1 MLMLQG
7 FTRSVSR
14 LLRLAVLAGMLA
26 GVPYGLV
33 TQVGW
38 PLPETLPTSVE
49 DLQGWLTTPVTDQM
63 VINLLSVAMWILWV
77 TFTASAAGEVIGA
90 LRGVCVPRLGGLAP
104 MQHLAAW
111 LLSGLTAGVLAT
123 AGLSP
128 AASMPPADPAPV
140 VQAEG
145 GSPPATAAAG
155 GSAPGPSTVT
165 VAEPANPHNA
175 VRWHRLA
182 TDSTPE
188 QLIHEVARGDWMWH
202 IAGRYLG
209 DEHRYPEIAAL
220 NPELAQRRP
229 GFPDHIQPGDRLL
242 LPDDA
247 HDGGRRRHA
256 AGDTIVVSSSTGP
269 ATEPDAPDPPEP
281 PAPPTASAEPAPHE
295 AKQPD
300 PTVEASTPPSRG
312 QEPAGVPG
320 RPSAT
325 APTMSAPAT
334 PTETPP
340 AGSREDGPEEPAE
353 QPEPSEDPE
362 GVALPSGAWI
372 SAGLAALIATVA
384 VVLRLHQ
391 RRRHRIRTRPIPT
404 EPVATSTPVPAS
416 LAAAE
421 TTGARLL
428 DFDTNHHT
436 LPGVHPAPP
445 AGRAPIAITTDRAQV
460 ELFDLP
466 GPIVALDGEGSAGA
480 LRAVLASALATG
492 VSQHTGVQ
500 PRVVIPHDLLVSL
513 LPDGIAPAGLDPGGE
528 AFDGERL
535 IVAADAA
542 SAVTRFEEEMIHRRR
557 ILDEA
562 DAESVT
568 QLCQADEQPEHLPP
582 YLLVVGAAG
591 RYLPRVWAVATH
603 RDVLDLHTVVLGHV
617 EGTTNY
623 QIEADGTLNSHLPVT
638 TRDGAVVERL
648 STLTGTD
655 LADVLHMLRQAT
667 PRTEA
672 GTEPDD
678 PLPAPAEG
686 SVPAAI
692 PAPSGGQAPPVKLR
706 VLGPVRLE
714 TAAGPVTEGVR
725 TGSLAVLALL
735 AAHPEGRNMDEIVL
749 TLDPATDDRPAARN
763 RVRTDISALR
773 TALRA
778 ATGLGRGA
786 RFITYDDRTRRYAIE
801 ADLVDV
807 DLWRMLTAIQTANR
821 ADNDEEQALAALR
834 QAADY
839 YGGEFAADLEQVW
852 TIGYATTTRN
862 QVVSVWARIAEIT
875 EADQP
880 DRAVSALEQAIDID
894 PVNEELYQRLMRIH
908 GRRGDTDSVC
918 ATLRKLSSQLAEI
931 GDTEPSQATQRVAS
945 RQLAG
950 HHYGRHFSDEP
961 APARSTATLAPAP
974 SSSTGTT

>member
-1 MLMLQG
+1 MLMG

-33 TQVGW
+33 TQIGW

-63 VINLLSVAMWILWV
+63 VINLLALAMWTLWV

-128 AASMPPADPAPV
+128 ADSMPPADTAPV

-145 GSPPATAAAG
+145 GAPPATAAAS
-155 GSAPGPSTVT
+155 GSAPGPTTVT

-209 DEHRYPEIAAL
+209 EEHRYPEIAAL
-220 NPELAQRRP
+220 NPELAQRHP

-247 HDGGRRRHA
+247 HDGGERRHA
-256 AGDTIVVSSSTGP
+256 TGDTIAVSPSTGP
-269 ATEPDAPDPPEP
+269 DTEPDDPESPEP
-281 PAPPTASAEPAPHE
+281 STPPAASAEPAPPK
-295 AKQPD
+295 AGQPD
-300 PTVEASTPPSRG
+300 PTLEPSPPTGRS
-312 QEPAGVPG
+312 QEPADEPQQ
-320 RPSAT
+320 PSAT
-325 APTMSAPAT
+325 APTPAT

-340 AGSREDGPEEPAE
+340 AASGEDGSDEPAE
-353 QPEPSEDPE
+353 QPEPPEDPD
-362 GVALPSGAWI
+362 GVPLPSGAWI

-404 EPVATSTPVPAS
+404 EPAATSTPVPAA
-416 LAAAE
+416 LADAE
-421 TTGARLL
+421 GAGHTRLL
-428 DFDTNHHT
+428 GFDTDHHT

-466 GPIVALDGEGSAGA
+466 GPIVALDGEGAPGA

-513 LPDGIAPAGLDPGGE
+513 LPDGIAPAGLDPDGK

-535 IVAADAA
+535 IITADAA
-542 SAVTRFEEEMIHRRR
+542 SALTRVEEEMVHRRR

-568 QLCQADEQPEHLPP
+568 QLCQADKQPEHLPP
-582 YLLVVGAAG
+582 HLLVVGATG
-591 RYLPRVWAVATH
+591 RHLPRVWAVATH
-603 RDVLDLHTVVLGHV
+603 REVLDLHAVVLGHLA
-617 EGTTNY
+617 GTTTY
-623 QIEADGTLNSHLPVT
+623 QVEADGTLSSHPPVT
-638 TRDGAVVERL
+638 TRDGTVVKRL
-648 STLTGTD
+648 STLTGTN
-655 LADVLHMLRQAT
+655 LADTLHMLRQAT
-667 PRTEA
+667 PRAEA
-672 GTEPDD
+672 GTQQDD
-678 PLPAPAEG
+678 PLPEPAEQ

-692 PAPSGGQAPPVKLR
+692 PAPSRGQAPPVKLH

-714 TAAGPVTEGVR
+714 TAAGPITEGIR

-749 TLDPATDDRPAARN
+749 TLNPATDNRSAARN

-778 ATGLGRGA
+778 ATGLDQQV

-821 ADNDEEQALAALR
+821 ADNEEQALAALR
-834 QAADY
+834 QAASC
-839 YGGEFAADLEQVW
+839 YGGEFAADLEQTW
-852 TIGYATTTRN
+852 TIGYATTTRS
-862 QVVSVWARIAEIT
+862 QVVSAWARIAEIT

-880 DRAVSALEQAIDID
+880 DQAVAALEQAIDID

-908 GRRGDTDSVC
+908 GRQGDTDAVR
-918 ATLRKLSSQLAEI
+918 ATLRMLSIRLAEI

-950 HHYGRHFSDEP
+950 HHNGRRSSDEQ
-961 APARSTATLAPAP
+961 APARGMATLAPTP
-974 SSSTGTT
+974 SNSTGTT

>member
-1 MLMLQG
+1 MLQG

-26 GVPYGLV
+26 GAPYGLV
-33 TQVGW
+33 TQIGW

-49 DLQGWLTTPVTDQM
+49 DVQGWLTTPVTDQM
-63 VINLLSVAMWILWV
+63 VINLLALAMWILWI

-90 LRGVCVPRLGGLAP
+90 LRGVSVPRLGGLAP
-104 MQHLAAW
+104 MQHLTAW

-128 AASMPPADPAPV
+128 PSVSPADPAPV

-145 GSPPATAAAG
+145 GAPPATAAAG
-155 GSAPGPSTVT
+155 GSASGPSTVT

-175 VRWHRLA
+175 VLWHRVA

-220 NPELAQRRP
+220 NSELAQRRP

-242 LPDDA
+242 LPEDA
-247 HDGGRRRHA
+247 HDGGERRHA
-256 AGDTIVVSSSTGP
+256 TGDTIDVSSSNGP
-269 ATEPDAPDPPEP
+269 ATEPDAPEP
-281 PAPPTASAEPAPHE
+281 PKPTASAETAPHE

-325 APTMSAPAT
+325 APPTPAPAT

-340 AGSREDGPEEPAE
+340 AASREDGTEEPAE
-353 QPEPSEDPE
+353 EPEPPEDPD
-362 GVALPSGAWI
+362 GVPLPSGAWI

-404 EPVATSTPVPAS
+404 EPVAMSTPVPSS
-416 LAAAE
+416 LADAE
-421 TTGARLL
+421 VAGHTRLL
-428 DFDTNHHT
+428 DFDTEQPT
-436 LPGVHPAPP
+436 LPGVHPAPL
-445 AGRAPIAITTDRAQV
+445 AGHAPIAITIDRAQV

-466 GPIVALDGEGSAGA
+466 GPIVALDGEGAPGA

-500 PRVVIPHDLLVSL
+500 PRVVVPHDLLVSL
-513 LPDGIAPAGLDPGGE
+513 LPDGTAPAGLDPDGK

-535 IVAADAA
+535 IVTADAA
-542 SAVTRFEEEMIHRRR
+542 SALTRLEEEMIHRRR

-582 YLLVVGAAG
+582 HLLVVGAAG

-603 RDVLDLHTVVLGHV
+603 RDALDLHTVVLGHV

-623 QIEADGTLNSHLPVT
+623 QVEPDGTLSSHPPVT
-638 TRDGAVVERL
+638 TRDGAGVERL
-648 STLTGTD
+648 STITGTD
-655 LADVLHMLRQAT
+655 LADVLHILRQAT
-667 PRTEA
+667 PRAEA

-678 PLPAPAEG
+678 PLPEPAEQ
-686 SVPAAI
+686 SVPATI
-692 PAPSGGQAPPVKLR
+692 PAPSRGQTPPVKLH

-714 TAAGPVTEGVR
+714 TAAGPVTEGIR

-735 AAHPEGRNMDEIVL
+735 AAHPEGRSMDEIVF
-749 TLDPATDDRPAARN
+749 TLNPATDNRPAARN

-778 ATGLGRGA
+778 ATGLGRPV

-801 ADLVDV
+801 ANLVDV

-821 ADNDEEQALAALR
+821 ADDEERALAALR
-834 QAADY
+834 QAASC
-839 YGGEFAADLEQVW
+839 YGGEFAADLEHAW
-852 TIGYATTTRN
+852 TIGYATTTRT
-862 QVVSVWARIAEIT
+862 QVVSAWARIAEIA

-880 DRAVSALEQAIDID
+880 DQAVAALEQATDID

-908 GRRGDTDSVC
+908 GRQGNTEAVR
-918 ATLRKLSSQLAEI
+918 ATLRTLSSRLAEI
-931 GDTEPSQATQRVAS
+931 GDSEPSQATQRVAS
-945 RQLAG
+945 RQLTG
-950 HHYGRHFSDEP
+950 HHNGRQFNEEQLPDRGI
-961 APARSTATLAPAP
+961 APLAPAP

>member
-1 MLMLQG
+1 MLMG

-14 LLRLAVLAGMLA
+14 LLRLAALAGMLA

-33 TQVGW
+33 TQIGW
-38 PLPETLPTSVE
+38 PLPETLPTGIE
-49 DLQGWLTTPVTDQM
+49 DVQGWLTTPVTDQM
-63 VINLLSVAMWILWV
+63 VINLLALAMWTLWV

-128 AASMPPADPAPV
+128 AATVSPADPAPV

-145 GSPPATAAAG
+145 GAPPATAAAG
-155 GSAPGPSTVT
+155 GSASGTSTVT
-165 VAEPANPHNA
+165 AAGPANPHNA

-182 TDSTPE
+182 TGSTPE

-242 LPDDA
+242 LPADARDD
-247 HDGGRRRHA
+247 GQRRHA
-256 AGDTIVVSSSTGP
+256 TGDTITVAASSDP
-269 ATEPDAPDPPEP
+269 DTEPDDPGPPEP
-281 PAPPTASAEPAPHE
+281 PTPPTASAEPAPPKAE
-295 AKQPD
+295 QPD
-300 PTVEASTPPSRG
+300 PTPSPHTGRG
-312 QEPAGVPG
+312 QEPTDE
-320 RPSAT
+320 RQQPSAT
-325 APTMSAPAT
+325 APTPAT
-334 PTETPP
+334 PTETLP
-340 AGSREDGPEEPAE
+340 AGGGEDGPDEPAE

-384 VVLRLHQ
+384 GVLRLHQ
-391 RRRHRIRTRPIPT
+391 RRHHRIRTRPIPT
-404 EPVATSTPVPAS
+404 EPAATSTPVPAS
-416 LAAAE
+416 LAEAE
-421 TTGARLL
+421 TTGAHLL
-428 DFDTNHHT
+428 TFDTDHHT

-460 ELFDLP
+460 DLLALP

-500 PRVVIPHDLLVSL
+500 PPVVIPHDLLVSL
-513 LPDGIAPAGLDPGGE
+513 LPDGTAPAGLDPDGK

-535 IVAADAA
+535 IVADDAA
-542 SAVTRFEEEMIHRRR
+542 SAVTRFEEEMVHRRR

-582 YLLVVGAAG
+582 HLLVVGAAG
-591 RYLPRVWAVATH
+591 RHLPRVWAVATH

-623 QIEADGTLNSHLPVT
+623 QVEADGTLSNHPPVT

-678 PLPAPAEG
+678 PFPEPAEQF
-686 SVPAAI
+686 VPAAI
-692 PAPSGGQAPPVKLR
+692 PALSGGQAPPVKLH

-714 TAAGPVTEGVR
+714 TAAGPVTEGIR

-735 AAHPEGRNMDEIVL
+735 AAHPEGRSMDEIVL

-778 ATGLGRGA
+778 ATGLGRQF
-786 RFITYDDRTRRYAIE
+786 RFIIYDDRTRRYAIE

-807 DLWRMLTAIQTANR
+807 DLWRMLTAIQAANR
-821 ADNDEEQALAALR
+821 TDDEKQALAALR
-834 QAADY
+834 QAASR
-839 YGGEFAADLEQVW
+839 YGGEFAADLEQAW

-862 QVVSVWARIAEIT
+862 QVVSAWARIAEIT

-880 DRAVSALEQAIDID
+880 DQAVAALEQAIDID

-908 GRRGDTDSVC
+908 GRQGDADAVR
-918 ATLRKLSSQLAEI
+918 ATLRKLSNRLADI
-931 GDTEPSQATQRVAS
+931 GDSEPSQATQRVAS

-950 HHYGRHFSDEP
+950 HHNGRQFNGEQLPDRGI
-961 APARSTATLAPAP
+961 APLAPAP

>member
-14 LLRLAVLAGMLA
+14 LLSLAVLAGILA

-38 PLPETLPTSVE
+38 PLPETLPTSLK

-63 VINLLSVAMWILWV
+63 VINLLALAMWILWI
-77 TFTASAAGEVIGA
+77 TFTASTAGEVIGA
-90 LRGVCVPRLGGLAP
+90 LRGVSVPRLGGLAP

-145 GSPPATAAAG
+145 GAPPATAATG
-155 GSAPGPSTVT
+155 GPASGPSTVT
-165 VAEPANPHNA
+165 VAGPANPHNA
-175 VRWHRLA
+175 VRWHLLA

-188 QLIHEVARGDWMWH
+188 HLIHEVARGDWMWH

-220 NPELAQRRP
+220 NPELAQRHP

-247 HDGGRRRHA
+247 HDSGERRHA
-256 AGDTIVVSSSTGP
+256 TGDIVAVSSSTGP
-269 ATEPDAPDPPEP
+269 ATEPDAPEPPEP
-281 PAPPTASAEPAPHE
+281 PTPPTASAEPAPHE
-295 AKQPD
+295 AGQPD
-300 PTVEASTPPSRG
+300 PTVEASTPPGRG
-312 QEPAGVPG
+312 QEPAGVPW

-325 APTMSAPAT
+325 APTTPAPAT
-334 PTETPP
+334 PTQSPS
-340 AGSREDGPEEPAE
+340 AGSGEDGPDEPDAR
-353 QPEPSEDPE
+353 PEPSENPE
-362 GVALPSGAWI
+362 GVPLPSGAWI

-404 EPVATSTPVPAS
+404 ELVATSTPVPAS

-428 DFDTNHHT
+428 DFDTDHHT

-466 GPIVALDGEGSAGA
+466 GPIVALDGDGAPGA

-513 LPDGIAPAGLDPGGE
+513 LPDDTAPAGLDPTGE

-535 IVAADAA
+535 IVTADAA
-542 SAVTRFEEEMIHRRR
+542 SALTRLEEEMVHRRR

-582 YLLVVGAAG
+582 HLLVVDAAG

-603 RDVLDLHTVVLGHV
+603 RDVLDLHTVVLGHLD
-617 EGTTNY
+617 GTTNY
-623 QIEADGTLNSHLPVT
+623 QVEADGTLSSHPPVT

-655 LADVLHMLRQAT
+655 LAHVLHMLRQAT
-667 PRTEA
+667 PRVEA

-678 PLPAPAEG
+678 PLPEPAEE

-692 PAPSGGQAPPVKLR
+692 PAPAGGQAPPVKLH
-706 VLGPVRLE
+706 VLGPVRPE
-714 TAAGPVTEGVR
+714 TAAGPIAEGIR
-725 TGSLAVLALL
+725 SGSLAVLALL
-735 AAHPEGRNMDEIVL
+735 AAHPEGRSMDEIVL
-749 TLDPATDDRPAARN
+749 TLNPATDNRPAARN

-778 ATGLGRGA
+778 ATGLGRQF

-801 ADLVDV
+801 ADLVEV
-807 DLWRMLTAIQTANR
+807 DLWHMLTAIQTANR
-821 ADNDEEQALAALR
+821 ADDEEQALEALR
-834 QAADY
+834 QAASC
-839 YGGEFAADLEQVW
+839 YGGEFAADLEQAW
-852 TIGYATTTRN
+852 TIGYATTART
-862 QVVSVWARIAEIT
+862 QVVSAWARIAEIT

-880 DRAVSALEQAIDID
+880 DQAVAALEQATVID

-908 GRRGDTDSVC
+908 GRQRDTDAVR
-918 ATLRKLSSQLAEI
+918 ATLRTLSSRLAEI
-931 GDTEPSQATQRVAS
+931 GDSEPSQATQRVAA

-950 HHYGRHFSDEP
+950 HHNGRQVNDEQLP
-961 APARSTATLAPAP
+961 GRGMATLTPAP
-974 SSSTGTT
+974 SSSTGRT

>member
-1 MLMLQG
+1 MLTLQG

-14 LLRLAVLAGMLA
+14 LLSLAVLAGMLA

-38 PLPETLPTSVE
+38 PLPETLPTSLE

-63 VINLLSVAMWILWV
+63 VINLLALAMWILWV
-77 TFTASAAGEVIGA
+77 TFTASTTGEVIGA
-90 LRGVCVPRLGGLAP
+90 LRGVSVPRLGGLAP

-128 AASMPPADPAPV
+128 AASMPPTDPAPV

-145 GSPPATAAAG
+145 GAAPPATAAAG
-155 GSAPGPSTVT
+155 GPASGPSTVT
-165 VAEPANPHNA
+165 AAEPANPHNA

-202 IAGRYLG
+202 IAGRYLS

-247 HDGGRRRHA
+247 HDSGERGHA
-256 AGDTIVVSSSTGP
+256 TGDTIAVSSSTSP
-269 ATEPDAPDPPEP
+269 ATEPDAPEPPEP
-281 PAPPTASAEPAPHE
+281 PAPPTASAEPAPPKAE
-295 AKQPD
+295 QPD
-300 PTVEASTPPSRG
+300 PTLEPSPPTGRS
-312 QEPAGVPG
+312 QEPADEPQ

-325 APTMSAPAT
+325 APTPAT

-340 AGSREDGPEEPAE
+340 AASGQDGPDDPDAR
-353 QPEPSEDPE
+353 PEPPEDPD
-362 GVALPSGAWI
+362 GVPLPSGAWI

-404 EPVATSTPVPAS
+404 ELVATSTPVPAS

-428 DFDTNHHT
+428 DFGTDHHT

-466 GPIVALDGEGSAGA
+466 GPIVALDGEGAPSA

-513 LPDGIAPAGLDPGGE
+513 LPDGTAPAGLDPTGE

-535 IVAADAA
+535 IVTADAA
-542 SAVTRFEEEMIHRRR
+542 SALTRLEEEMVHRRR

-582 YLLVVGAAG
+582 HLLVVGAAG
-591 RYLPRVWAVATH
+591 RYLPRVWAIATH

-623 QIEADGTLNSHLPVT
+623 QVEAEGTLSSHPPVT

-648 STLTGTD
+648 SILTGTD

-667 PRTEA
+667 PRVEA
-672 GTEPDD
+672 GTESDD
-678 PLPAPAEG
+678 PLPESAEQ

-692 PAPSGGQAPPVKLR
+692 PALSGGQAPPVKLH

-714 TAAGPVTEGVR
+714 TAAGPITEGVR

-735 AAHPEGRNMDEIVL
+735 AAHPEGRSMDEIVL
-749 TLDPATDDRPAARN
+749 TLNPATDDRPAARN

-773 TALRA
+773 IALRA
-778 ATGLGRGA
+778 ATGLGRQV

-821 ADNDEEQALAALR
+821 ADDEEQALAALR
-834 QAADY
+834 QAASCY
-839 YGGEFAADLEQVW
+839 SGEFAADLEQTW
-852 TIGYATTTRN
+852 TIGYATTTRT

-880 DRAVSALEQAIDID
+880 DQAVAALEQATDID

-908 GRRGDTDSVC
+908 GRQRDTDAVR
-918 ATLRKLSSQLAEI
+918 ATLRKLSMRLAEI
-931 GDTEPSQATQRVAS
+931 GDSEPSQATQRVAS
-945 RQLAG
+945 RQLTE
-950 HHYGRHFSDEP
+950 HHNGRQSSDEQL
-961 APARSTATLAPAP
+961 PARSTATLAPTP

>member
-1 MLMLQG
+1 MLTLQG

-14 LLRLAVLAGMLA
+14 LARLAVLAGMLA

-33 TQVGW
+33 TQIGW
-38 PLPETLPTSVE
+38 PLPRSLPSSVE
-49 DLQGWLTTPVTDQM
+49 DVQGWLTAPVTDRV
-63 VINLLSVAMWILWV
+63 VINLLALAMWILWI

-90 LRGVCVPRLGGLAP
+90 LRGVSVPRLGGLAP

-145 GSPPATAAAG
+145 GAPPATAATGRPA
-155 GSAPGPSTVT
+155 SGPSTVT
-165 VAEPANPHNA
+165 VAGPANPHNA

-182 TDSTPE
+182 TNSTPE

-220 NPELAQRRP
+220 NPELAQRHP

-256 AGDTIVVSSSTGP
+256 TGDIAAVSSSTGP
-269 ATEPDAPDPPEP
+269 DTEPDAPEPPEP
-281 PAPPTASAEPAPHE
+281 PAPPTASAEPAPPKAE
-295 AKQPD
+295 QPD
-300 PTVEASTPPSRG
+300 PTLEPSPPTGRS
-312 QEPAGVPG
+312 QEPADETQ

-325 APTMSAPAT
+325 APTPAT

-340 AGSREDGPEEPAE
+340 AASGQDGPDDPDAR
-353 QPEPSEDPE
+353 PEPPE
-362 GVALPSGAWI
+362 ASDGVPLPSGAWI

-404 EPVATSTPVPAS
+404 EPVATSPPARPS
-416 LAAAE
+416 LADAVA
-421 TTGARLL
+421 TSSRLL
-428 DFDTNHHT
+428 DFDTDQ
-436 LPGVHPAPP
+436 PAPP
-445 AGRAPIAITTDRAQV
+445 AGRAPIAITTDQAQV

-466 GPIVALDGEGSAGA
+466 GPIVALDGEGAPGA

-500 PRVVIPHDLLVSL
+500 PRVVIPHDLLVTL
-513 LPDGIAPAGLDPGGE
+513 LPDDTAPAGLDPDGE

-535 IVAADAA
+535 IVTADAA
-542 SAVTRFEEEMIHRRR
+542 SALTRFEEEMVHRRR
-557 ILDEA
+557 ILDEV

-582 YLLVVGAAG
+582 HLLVVGATG
-591 RYLPRVWAVATH
+591 RHLPRVWAVATH

-623 QIEADGTLNSHLPVT
+623 QVEADGTLSSHPPVT

-655 LADVLHMLRQAT
+655 LAHVLHMLRQAT
-667 PRTEA
+667 PRVEA

-678 PLPAPAEG
+678 PLPEPAEE

-692 PAPSGGQAPPVKLR
+692 PAPSGGLAPPVKLH
-706 VLGPVRLE
+706 VLGPVRPE
-714 TAAGPVTEGVR
+714 AATGPIAEGIR

-735 AAHPEGRNMDEIVL
+735 AAHPEGRSMDEIVL
-749 TLDPATDDRPAARN
+749 TLNPATDNRPAARN

-778 ATGLGRGA
+778 ATGLGRQV

-807 DLWRMLTAIQTANR
+807 DLWHMLTAMQTANR
-821 ADNDEEQALAALR
+821 ADDEEQALEALR
-834 QAADY
+834 QAASCY
-839 YGGEFAADLEQVW
+839 CGEFAADLEQTW
-852 TIGYATTTRN
+852 TIGYATTIRT

-880 DRAVSALEQAIDID
+880 DQAVAALEQAIVID

-908 GRRGDTDSVC
+908 GRQGDTDAVH
-918 ATLRKLSSQLAEI
+918 ATLRKLSIRLAEI
-931 GDTEPSQATQRVAS
+931 GDSEPSQATQRVAS

-950 HHYGRHFSDEP
+950 HHNGRRFSHEQ
-961 APARSTATLAPAP
+961 APARGMATLTPAP

>member
-1 MLMLQG
+1 MLMVQG
-7 FTRSVSR
+7 FTRSVGR

-33 TQVGW
+33 TQIGW

-63 VINLLSVAMWILWV
+63 VINLLALAMWILWI
-77 TFTASAAGEVIGA
+77 TFTASTAGEVIGA
-90 LRGVCVPRLGGLAP
+90 LRGVSVPRLGGLAP

-128 AASMPPADPAPV
+128 AATVSPTDPAPA

-145 GSPPATAAAG
+145 GAPPATATAG

-165 VAEPANPHNA
+165 VAGPANPHNA

-182 TDSTPE
+182 ADSTPV

-220 NPELAQRRP
+220 NPELAQRHP
-229 GFPDHIQPGDRLL
+229 EFPDHIQPGDRLL

-247 HDGGRRRHA
+247 HDGGERRHA
-256 AGDTIVVSSSTGP
+256 TGATIAVSSSTGP
-269 ATEPDAPDPPEP
+269 ATEPDTPEP
-281 PAPPTASAEPAPHE
+281 PESPTPPAASPDPSPPKAE
-295 AKQPD
+295 QPD
-300 PTVEASTPPSRG
+300 PTLEPSPPPGRG
-312 QEPAGVPG
+312 QEPADEPQQ
-320 RPSAT
+320 PSAT
-325 APTMSAPAT
+325 APTTPAPVA

-340 AGSREDGPEEPAE
+340 AGGGEDGPDEPDE
-353 QPEPSEDPE
+353 RPEPLDDPD
-362 GVALPSGAWI
+362 GVPLPSGAWI

-384 VVLRLHQ
+384 VVLRLHR

-404 EPVATSTPVPAS
+404 GPVATSTPIPAS

-428 DFDTNHHT
+428 DFDTEQPT
-436 LPGVHPAPP
+436 LPSVHPAPP

-460 ELFDLP
+460 GLFDLP
-466 GPIVALDGEGSAGA
+466 GPIVALDGEGAPGA

-513 LPDGIAPAGLDPGGE
+513 LPDGTAPAGLDPTGE

-535 IVAADAA
+535 IVTADAA
-542 SAVTRFEEEMIHRRR
+542 SALTRFEEEMVHRQR

-568 QLCQADEQPEHLPP
+568 QLCQADEQPDHLPP
-582 YLLVVGAAG
+582 HLLVVGATG

-603 RDVLDLHTVVLGHV
+603 RDVLDLHTVVLGHL

-623 QIEADGTLNSHLPVT
+623 RVEADGTLSSHPPVT
-638 TRDGAVVERL
+638 TRDGTGVERL

-667 PRTEA
+667 PRAEA
-672 GTEPDD
+672 GTGPDD
-678 PLPAPAEG
+678 PLPEPAEQF
-686 SVPAAI
+686 VPAAI
-692 PAPSGGQAPPVKLR
+692 PAPSGGQAPPVKLH

-714 TAAGPVTEGVR
+714 TAAGPITEGIR

-735 AAHPEGRNMDEIVL
+735 AAHPEGRSMDEIVL
-749 TLDPATDDRPAARN
+749 TLNPATDDRPAARN

-778 ATGLGRGA
+778 ATRLGRHV

-801 ADLVDV
+801 ADLVQV
-807 DLWRMLTAIQTANR
+807 DLWRMRTAVQTANR
-821 ADNDEEQALAALR
+821 ADDEEQALAALR
-834 QAADY
+834 QATSC
-839 YGGEFAADLEQVW
+839 YGGEFAADLDQTW

-880 DRAVSALEQAIDID
+880 NQAVAALEQAIDID
-894 PVNEELYQRLMRIH
+894 PVNEELYQRLMRIQ
-908 GRRGDTDSVC
+908 GRQGDTDAVR
-918 ATLRKLSSQLAEI
+918 ATLRLLASRLAEI

-950 HHYGRHFSDEP
+950 HHNGRQFSDEQL
-961 APARSTATLAPAP
+961 PARSMATLAPAP
-974 SSSTGTT
+974 SNSTGTT